1 MGCAEAPGCHPMNA
15 VVIYT
20 TRWCPFCV
28 RAKALLDQ
36 KGVSYQEIP
45 VDGEPVARQQMAERA
60 AKELRDGLSSG
71 ETGLECLDICHLDI
85 VCPYSPYCFDDFCAP
100 LHGLATLSRVAFNVL
115 L

>member
-1 MGCAEAPGCHPMNA
+1 MNA

-60 AKELRDGLSSG
+60 GQTSVPQIWIGENILVVVTSFMVSS
-71 ETGLECLDICHLDI
+71 
-85 VCPYSPYCFDDFCAP
+85 A
-100 LHGLATLSRVAFNVL
+100 LAG
-115 L
+115 